1 MTAFVATSV
10 SIALD
15 TTELA
20 GYVNKLDLNATAEA
34 KPWDNF
40 GGGGWKSFAPGLM
53 MVTLEATG
61 FNDFGSTGLDAA
73 VPLTGF
79 GGSSVYCVSVPGTT
93 AADPA
98 FFGQGVRSSQL
109 PAGFKIGEVSDW
121 SLGLSGN
128 GRMVRGSLLHPSAAR
143 AASGTGTAVAFT
155 APTATQSLY
164 ASFHVLSVTGAG
176 TLTLKV
182 QTDDNS
188 GFATPTDRITST
200 AFAAVGSQQTSLA
213 GALAGE
219 THMRATWTV
228 AGFTSVTFIVAAG
241 VTTT

>member
-1 MTAFVATSV
+1 MTVFVATSA

-15 TTELA
+15 STELA
-20 GYVNKLDLNATAEA
+20 GYVNSLTLNATAEA
-34 KPWDNF
+34 KEYTTLGN
-40 GGGGWKSFAPGLM
+40 GGWKAYAAGLS
-53 MVTLEATG
+53 MVTLDAVG
-61 FNDFGSTGLDAA
+61 FNDFASTGLDVQ

-79 GGSSVYCVSVPGTT
+79 GASSAYCVSVPGTT

-98 FFGQGVRSSQL
+98 FFGAGVRSSQL
-109 PAGFKIGEVSDW
+109 PAGFKVGEVSDW
-121 SLGLSGN
+121 SLGLTGN
-128 GRMVRGSLLHPSAAR
+128 GKIVRGSLLHPSAAR
-143 AASGTGTAVAFT
+143 TASGTGTAVAFT
-155 APTATQSLY
+155 TPTATQSLY

-182 QTDDNS
+182 QTDDNGS
-188 GFATPTDRITST
+188 FTTPTDRITSS

-219 THMRATWTV
+219 THVRTTWTV